1 MLRPLRHGFL
11 YSALVFLLAFP
22 AFTTATAANAQE
34 GPLPTLPDEIPL
46 TAGKLADGRLQLLI
60 ELPHTPAGV
69 VYGSILQAGQGGR
82 DRALAAAKAAAQSQL
97 RTIAAAQEKVATS
110 LKALNAAEIYRVGR
124 AYNGIAIAI
133 DPKNVAL
140 LRRLP
145 GIKAIHPLVPE
156 YPTNSTSV
164 PFIGVPPLWNN
175 SVGLGTNLTGTGV
188 RIGIIDTGIDYI
200 HANFGG
206 TGLLADYQAND
217 TTSNADGFFPTAKV
231 VGGTDFAGDA
241 YTGANMPTPD
251 PDPMD
256 CNGHGSHVAGTAA
269 GLGVDAAGA
278 TFTGPYS
285 PAAPFGAL
293 RIGPG
298 VAPGASLYAL
308 RIFGC
313 GGSTGLTVQAIDWA
327 VDPNNDGDFSDHLDV
342 INMSLGSNY
351 GGAAATSAVAS
362 ENAAIAGVIVVAA
375 AGNAGDTFYIVSAP
389 SAANRALSV
398 AASADSGLAS
408 AVLQVNSPAG
418 IAGGYA
424 ALGAAFVPAPP
435 NPAGQTAAI
444 VQALDPAD
452 AAGPLTTDG
461 CTAFTNAAAIAG
473 NIALIDRGTCGFITK
488 VQNAQAAGAIGAI
501 VANNVAGDPNLT
513 LMGGTAPPGPAV
525 TIPSVFISLA
535 DATTIRSQLAGGVNA
550 TLAAATQADAIG
562 SFTSRGSRLG
572 APFHLKPDI
581 SAPGVTITS
590 TQTGNTCVSGGCL
603 VPNATGFIP
612 GSQSLILSG
621 TSMATPHIA
630 GVMALLR
637 QLHPD
642 WTVEELKAAAM
653 NGALHD
659 VTIGANGS
667 GVKYDAGRIGAGRT
681 DPQNSALTNVVAF
694 DSDQSGVV
702 SVTFDAPIVGT
713 ASQVKHVRV
722 VNHGATAATF
732 DLAIDLHDDAPGIA
746 FSLPGGS
753 TVTVPAGQT
762 VDVDVQ
768 MNGNAN
774 QMRHVRQVT
783 VAPSQ
788 AAAGALASLGNLA
801 RHWDTQEEGYL
812 TLSQGGNVKLR
823 IPVYMAAR
831 PASAMVGASPI
842 TTGGANTGS
851 TTIAL
856 NGTDVCTGTLS
867 AGPVC
872 TATTAAPTYDEVSLV
887 SPFELQA
894 VSGLDPVNAPAAADL
909 QYAGVAYDPATN
921 LILFGV
927 STWGAW
933 TTPNEVSFNIYV
945 DANSDGTY
953 DRVLFNTDPGTAG
966 SALFGGTTT
975 GQDSFITLI
984 FNLATNGVSTG
995 TFINRLSSASVDSAV
1010 FNNNVMILA
1019 ATPAQLGLA
1028 VGTTSFKW
1036 KIQTCPGFAPLCE
1049 PVSGFH
1055 YDEAAGPFSW
1065 NYAAAS
1071 QGLNFGGKHLQQG
1084 LNGALLPVTWN
1095 LTNLAANGSQGA
1107 LLLHHHN
1114 AAGNRAQVVLV
1125 QGTQSADL
1133 AISKSMTPPNPTIGQ
1148 NVTFTLTVTNA
1159 GPGAATGVVV
1169 SDALP
1174 SGITYVSD
1182 DGGGAYDSTTGLWT
1196 VGAVAVSGSATLHIT
1211 ATIQTTD
1218 PVDNVAQIVASSPL
1232 DPNAANNQST
1242 VTVLAPHAADL
1253 GLTASVSSPTV
1264 LVGSPV
1270 TYTFT
1275 VTNTGDDPA
1284 YSVNVQEAFPAYPAL
1299 NPTSFTASQGVYN
1312 PATGVWDLASLGKGF
1327 SATLTITLNAPN
1339 IAGALTSQGTAGATT
1354 SDPNHANNT
1363 ASATTTVLSP
1373 AAISGTKTVAGTFT
1387 EGGTVTYTVVLS
1399 NSGTNTQQDNPGN
1412 EFTDVLPSQL
1422 TLVSATATAGTPA
1435 ANVLTNTVT
1444 WNGSIAAAASVT
1456 ITITA
1461 TIKAGSFGQTIN
1473 NQGTISYD
1481 ADGNGTNEASKL
1493 TDDPGK
1499 GGTADTTSFLVLSPA
1514 AVSGTKTVSGTF
1526 SEGSAITYTVVLT
1539 NNGTFTQQNNP
1550 GDEFT
1555 DVLPASLLLTG
1566 ATATSGTA
1574 TTDAANTVHWNGSIA
1589 AGSSVTIT
1597 ITAVITTGSAGT
1609 TISNQGTI
1617 HFDADGNQTN
1627 ESTVLT
1633 DDPAVGGASDPTT
1646 FQVLGIA
1653 EIPTLSEVGLATL
1666 ALLLAA
1672 GAVVA
1677 LRKRRAV

>member
-1 MLRPLRHGFL
+1 MPRPLRHGFL

-22 AFTTATAANAQE
+22 AAPAGAQE

-69 VYGSILQAGQGGR
+69 VYGSILQAGQGGH
-82 DRALAAAKAAAQSQL
+82 DRALAAAKAAAQSQM
-97 RTIAAAQEKVATS
+97 RTIGAAQEKVAVS

-133 DPKNVAL
+133 DPAKVAL

-175 SVGLGTNLTGTGV
+175 SVGLGTNLTGTGI

-206 TGLLADYQAND
+206 SGLLADYQANN

-241 YTGANMPTPD
+241 YDGTTMPTPD

-269 GLGVDAAGA
+269 GFGVDAAGA

-313 GGSTGLTVQAIDWA
+313 GGSTGLTIQAIDWA
-327 VDPNNDGDFSDHLDV
+327 IDPNGDGDFSDHLDV

-351 GGAAATSAVAS
+351 GGASATSAVAS

-418 IAGGYA
+418 IAGNYA
-424 ALGAAFVPAPP
+424 ALAAAFVPAPP
-435 NPAGQTAAI
+435 NPAGQTATI
-444 VQALDPAD
+444 VQALDAAN

-461 CTAFTNAAAIAG
+461 CTAFTNAAAVAG
-473 NIALIDRGTCGFITK
+473 NIALIDRGTCGFIVK

-501 VANNVAGDPNLT
+501 VANNVTGDPNLT

-535 DATTIRSQLAGGVNA
+535 DATTIRSQLPGVNG
-550 TLAAATQADAIG
+550 TLAAATQADTIG

-581 SAPGVTITS
+581 TAPGVTITS

-603 VPNATGFIP
+603 VPNASGFIP

-659 VTIGANGS
+659 ITIGANGA

-694 DSDQSGVV
+694 DADQSGVV
-702 SVTFDAPIVGT
+702 SVTFDAPIVGPSAT
-713 ASQVKHVRV
+713 QVKHVRV

-774 QMRHVRQVT
+774 QMRHVPQVT
-783 VAPSQ
+783 LAPTQ
-788 AAAGALASLGNLA
+788 AAPAPLTSLGNLA

-812 TLSQGGNVKLR
+812 TFSQSGTAKLR
-823 IPVYMAAR
+823 VPVYMAAR
-831 PASAMVGASPI
+831 PASAMAAAGPI
-842 TTGGANTGS
+842 VTGGANTGA
-851 TTIAL
+851 TNLLL
-856 NGTDVCTGTLS
+856 NGTDVCTGTLG
-867 AGPVC
+867 AGPIC

-894 VSGLDPVNAPAAADL
+894 VSGLDPVNAPASADI

-927 STWGAW
+927 STWGGW
-933 TTPNEVSFNIYV
+933 TTPNEVSFNIYI
-945 DANSDGTY
+945 DNNSDGTY
-953 DRVLFNTDPGTAG
+953 DRILFNTDPGTAG
-966 SALFGGTTT
+966 SALFGGTST
-975 GQDSFITLI
+975 GQDSFLTLI
-984 FNLATNGVSTG
+984 FNLATSGVGTG
-995 TFINRLSSASVDSAV
+995 TFINRLSSASIDSAV

-1019 ATPAQLGLA
+1019 ATPAQLGLPA
-1028 VGTTSFKW
+1028 GTTNFKW
-1036 KIQTCPGFAPLCE
+1036 KIQTCPGFAPLCG
-1049 PVSGFH
+1049 PVNGFF

-1071 QGLNFGGKHLQQG
+1071 QGLNFGGKSLVQD
-1084 LNGALLPVTWN
+1084 LNGASLPVTWN
-1095 LTNLAANGSQGA
+1095 LANLAANGSQGA

-1125 QGTQSADL
+1125 QGTPSADL
-1133 AISKSMTPPNPTIGQ
+1133 AISKSMAPPNPTIGQ

-1174 SGITYVSD
+1174 TGITYVSD

-1196 VGAVAVSGSATLHIT
+1196 VGSVAVSGSASLHIV

-1218 PVDNVAQIVASSPL
+1218 PVDNVAQIVASTPL
-1232 DPNAANNQST
+1232 DTNPANNQST
-1242 VTVLAPHAADL
+1242 VTVLAPRAADL

-1264 LVGSPV
+1264 LVGNPV

-1284 YSVNVQEAFPAYPAL
+1284 YSVNVQEAFPAYPLL

-1312 PATGVWDLASLGKGF
+1312 SGTGVWDLASLGKGA

-1339 IAGALTSQGTAGATT
+1339 IAGPLTSQGTAGATT
-1354 SDPNHANNT
+1354 SDPNNANNT

-1373 AAISGTKTVAGTFT
+1373 AAVSGAKTVAGTFT

-1399 NSGTNTQQDNPGN
+1399 NSGSNTQQDNPGN

-1461 TIKAGSFGQTIN
+1461 TIKAGSFGQTIS

-1481 ADGNGTNEASKL
+1481 ADGNGTNEASAL

-1526 SEGSAITYTVVLT
+1526 AEGSAITYTVVLH
-1539 NNGTFTQQNNP
+1539 NSGAFPQQDNP

-1597 ITAVITTGSAGT
+1597 ITAVITTGAAGT
-1609 TISNQGTI
+1609 SISNQGTI

-1627 ESTVLT
+1627 ESTVET
-1633 DDPAVGGASDPTT
+1633 DDPAVAGASDPTT
-1646 FQVLGIA
+1646 FQVLSVA

-1672 GAVVA
+1672 GAFVA
-1677 LRKRRAV
+1677 LRKRRTV